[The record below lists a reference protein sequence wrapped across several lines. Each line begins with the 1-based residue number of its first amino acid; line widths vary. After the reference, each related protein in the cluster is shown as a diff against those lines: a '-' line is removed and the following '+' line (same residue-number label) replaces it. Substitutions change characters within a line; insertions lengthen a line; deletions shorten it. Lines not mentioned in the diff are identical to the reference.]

1 MTVRHYSPSQNF
13 NWNTNLANYIPHTI
27 CNDPVQKVVNVVME
41 IHNFGCERKI
51 LFSALFQ
58 LLLISNIH
66 NNNKTHTHFVCLILF
81 FVPYSL
87 FFLSFWFCHFRWRA
101 MSKKQLIATPN
112 PTQPTLI
119 LYTHISHSSAQR
131 HCFLINA
138 HGYLLWKRFVFTLD
152 KIVVSSGNRKKT
164 KSRRAMHDPQ
174 LCLCDRGYGCAFI
187 KWLLHTKFNF
197 LLVSYRVCLCVICF
211 FLSAYTEGKSN
222 IFFITLQS
230 NVYLHMRQTSHI
242 THTHTHTLYSV
253 LFYGMYYRNVHLE
266 YIHLFV
272 WMGWDFYYVK
282 RESAGGNAKI
292 QQKIKCLCTWIRAP
306 FCYLHSVEQAESC
319 EINRNIWKKKKMR
332 VLRWAASKLWRMATL
347 LWNRASSNHPNIEQ
361 LSTELLYMRNE
372 RPPRTWL
379 DVLFDWKIRK
389 LPDYKVDNENC
400 VFAHQAWMSSFSLAF
415 LLLVEEG
422 GASAC
427 WMLCIFLL
435 AHSFVVLLHS
445 SRLVFNDIVFCS
457 CNERSA
463 AHRSDI

>member
-119 LYTHISHSSAQR
+119 LHTHISQSSAQR

-242 THTHTHTLYSV
+242 THTHTHIILCPILWHVLSECSLRIYPPICLNGLRFLLCEERIGWRERKNSTKNKMSV
-253 LFYGMYYRNVHLE
+253 YLNTSSIL
-266 YIHLFV
+266 L
-272 WMGWDFYYVK
+272 
-282 RESAGGNAKI
+282 SAQCWASRKLRD
-292 QQKIKCLCTWIRAP
+292 KSK
-306 FCYLHSVEQAESC
+306 YM
-319 EINRNIWKKKKMR
+319 KKKKKNESTAMGCFETVANGDTSLESSVIKPPEHWATFYR
-332 VLRWAASKLWRMATL
+332 VIIYA
-347 LWNRASSNHPNIEQ
+347 
-361 LSTELLYMRNE
+361 
-372 RPPRTWL
+372 
-379 DVLFDWKIRK
+379 
-389 LPDYKVDNENC
+389 
-400 VFAHQAWMSSFSLAF
+400 
-415 LLLVEEG
+415 
-422 GASAC
+422 
-427 WMLCIFLL
+427 
-435 AHSFVVLLHS
+435 
-445 SRLVFNDIVFCS
+445 
-457 CNERSA
+457 
-463 AHRSDI
+463 